1 MRNVV
6 CLISGRG
13 SNLESLLRAE
23 RAERWDQRFG
33 ARIAAVIS
41 NRPRVRGLEIAGAAG
56 VDTAT
61 VDERSFEERG
71 RFEVDLAAAIEA
83 HEPALVVLAGFMRVL
98 GAGFVARFGGRLI
111 NIHPS
116 LLPAFPGLHTHRR
129 ALEQGTRVHGA
140 TVHFVSPDVDAG
152 PIIAQAVVRVLP
164 GDTETAL
171 AARVLAAEHR
181 LLPRCAGWILD
192 GRVALR
198 DGRAVVDGIEP
209 DQLLAID
216 SLAPEA
222 R

>member
-1 MRNVV
+1 MV

-23 RAERWDQRFG
+23 RAERWDQRFD
-33 ARIAAVIS
+33 ARIAAVVS
-41 NRPRVRGLEIAGAAG
+41 NRPNVRGLQIAGAAG
-56 VDTAT
+56 VAVAT
-61 VDERSFEERG
+61 VDERSFDERG
-71 RFEVDLAAAIEA
+71 AFEADLAAAIEVQ
-83 HEPALVVLAGFMRVL
+83 EPVLVVLAGFLRVL
-98 GAGFVARFGGRLI
+98 SAGFVARFGGRLI

-140 TVHFVSPDVDAG
+140 TVHFVSSDVDAG

-181 LLPRCAGWILD
+181 LLPRCVGWFLD

-198 DGRAVVDGIEP
+198 DGRAVVDGIEA
-209 DQLLAID
+209 DQLLATD
-216 SLAPEA
+216 DLVPEA

>member
-1 MRNVV
+1 
-6 CLISGRG
+6 
-13 SNLESLLRAE
+13 
-23 RAERWDQRFG
+23 
-33 ARIAAVIS
+33 
-41 NRPRVRGLEIAGAAG
+41 
-56 VDTAT
+56 
-61 VDERSFEERG
+61 
-71 RFEVDLAAAIEA
+71 
-83 HEPALVVLAGFMRVL
+83 MRVL
-98 GAGFVARFGGRLI
+98 GAGFVARFGGHMI

-164 GDTETAL
+164 GDTETVL
-171 AARVLAAEHR
+171 AARVLAAEHQ
-181 LLPRCAGWILD
+181 LLPRCAGWFLD

-198 DGRAVVDGIEP
+198 DGRVVVDGIET
-209 DQLLAID
+209 DQLLATD